1 MTAAAMHMLE
11 KKVWAQRSYRVRMR
25 RQSLSFP
32 NMFSILWRFLYS
44 TGSCGIGTFRLALDG
59 MQAVILRSAR
69 ASRNQS
75 ASYPLSASN
84 ALALGTA

>member
-1 MTAAAMHMLE
+1 MCAA
-11 KKVWAQRSYRVRMR
+11 VISSVNTTP
-25 RQSLSFP
+25 SFFP

-44 TGSCGIGTFRLALDG
+44 AGSCGIGTFRLALDG

-75 ASYPLSASN
+75 AFLWWNVSRAAPP
-84 ALALGTA
+84 